1 MLQISVK
8 SGVESESS
16 SWTHLQ
22 HGFGYQ
28 LSFHYCMVF
37 HLLNWA
43 NNMNFT
49 GFIKRLHKIVIEV
62 DEMKS
67 S

>member
-1 MLQISVK
+1 MSHISGK
-8 SGVESESS
+8 SGVESESCR
-16 SWTHLQ
+16 WTFLQ

-49 GFIKRLHKIVIEV
+49 GFIKRFHKIVIEV
-62 DEMKS
+62 DEMKNS
-67 S
+67 